1 MAEDGVVGEG
11 KGGKPKGYRRGYMSK
26 PAERIIEM
34 IAQ

>member
-11 KGGKPKGYRRGYMSK
+11 RQWKPEGYGRRYMSK

-34 IAQ
+34 VAQ